1 MADED
6 DKGWLDWGN
15 VPQWIS
21 ALCAFA
27 LAALAIYGLFF
38 SQTSQALVSYLQSE
52 LAVRNQRIA
61 TLELREQQLQASVKS
76 AEANLSGL
84 ADQKTAAEKQIAQ
97 LNSEQRALSSKV
109 KELGATLSTTEFSL
123 VREKIGTKLASTII
137 SPVNIFLAED
147 LYKPEGVKARTIR
160 PWDSHLKFIKE
171 TADALEERD
180 RKLAAQVVANFIE
193 QCDRLSKLV
202 IQIPNLKIP
211 RDADLS
217 VYNYDRSKHPT
228 FVRLEGLID
237 QISKTER
244 GIEACFS
251 TVKP

>member
-109 KELGATLSTTEFSL
+109 KELGATLSTTEFFACPREDRHEAGLHNYFAGQYLSGGRSL
-123 VREKIGTKLASTII
+123 QT
-137 SPVNIFLAED
+137 
-147 LYKPEGVKARTIR
+147 
-160 PWDSHLKFIKE
+160 
-171 TADALEERD
+171 
-180 RKLAAQVVANFIE
+180 
-193 QCDRLSKLV
+193 
-202 IQIPNLKIP
+202 
-211 RDADLS
+211 
-217 VYNYDRSKHPT
+217 
-228 FVRLEGLID
+228 
-237 QISKTER
+237 
-244 GIEACFS
+244 
-251 TVKP
+251 